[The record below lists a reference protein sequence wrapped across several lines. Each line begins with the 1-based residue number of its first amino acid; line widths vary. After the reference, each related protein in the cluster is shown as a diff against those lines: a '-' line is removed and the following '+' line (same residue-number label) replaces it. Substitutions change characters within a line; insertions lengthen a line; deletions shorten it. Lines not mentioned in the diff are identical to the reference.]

1 MTMAILGRMWNF
13 AASLEVIRGKQSRPF
28 WHRSLQ
34 TVTSKLFY
42 LALIFRRLGGE
53 GCVQVGDNGQNSE
66 VVVLRRAA
74 EFESLVVLSCI
85 SRGCQ
90 FRATENDTIS
100 DNRSLKTYGM
110 LSLFIFLTLYQHLGS
125 KGAKFCVLLSI
136 STNHLNQAECGRY
149 EIQ

>member
-1 MTMAILGRMWNF
+1 M
-13 AASLEVIRGKQSRPF
+13 E
-28 WHRSLQ
+28 
-34 TVTSKLFY
+34 
-42 LALIFRRLGGE
+42 
-53 GCVQVGDNGQNSE
+53 VGDNGQNSE

-74 EFESLVVLSCI
+74 EFESLVVLLCI

-90 FRATENDTIS
+90 FRATENYTIS
-100 DNRSLKTYGM
+100 DNRSLKTYGK

-136 STNHLNQAECGRY
+136 FTNHLNQAECGRY